1 MKTIGSI
8 VQTCNF
14 FIHLEISEFWILSN
28 LYQLYQYCSIHILL
42 LNSIIKVLLTLQ
54 LGILKELK

>member
-14 FIHLEISEFWILSN
+14 FYTHCSVQNLEISEFWILIK
-28 LYQLYQYCSIHILL
+28 QFVSITSILFDTHFA
-42 LNSIIKVLLTLQ
+42 VEQ
-54 LGILKELK
+54 HY